1 VRSILVVLVSLSL
14 VQAGAALAGSRKVVE
29 PLDPA
34 VVANLHVVETE
45 VTVSETAKEN
55 WAKFEAKAAE
65 KRAKA
70 GLPPWEFASPDTP
83 EVKGERPDRTA
94 YATLP
99 FRQMFALVM
108 EDVTKE
114 WGLTAG
120 TPVKLKVG
128 FDTVKTANA
137 GMAMLAGSADQLAG
151 LVEVSDAASGK
162 PLGSFYIDVINSHS
176 GLMGLAM
183 RGGGIREE
191 LAEEFALESSRVLAG
206 RKSKKPKA
214 KS

>member
-1 VRSILVVLVSLSL
+1 MHRAAVLAASLLILN
-14 VQAGAALAGSRKVVE
+14 ATAALAGSRKVVE
-29 PLDPA
+29 PMDPA
-34 VVANLHVVETE
+34 VVANLHVVATE
-45 VTVSETAKEN
+45 VTVSDTAKEN

-65 KRAKA
+65 KRAAA

-83 EVKGERPDRTA
+83 EVKGERPAKAA

-99 FRQMFALVM
+99 FRQMFALTM
-108 EDVTKE
+108 EDVTKD

-120 TPVKLKVG
+120 TPVKLTVS

-162 PLGSFYIDVINSHS
+162 ALGSFYIDVINSHS

-183 RGGGIREE
+183 RGSGIREE
-191 LAEEFALESSRVLAG
+191 LAGEFALESSRVLTG

>member
-1 VRSILVVLVSLSL
+1 MRPVTGLLASLLLLQS
-14 VQAGAALAGSRKVVE
+14 VAAVAGSRKVVE

-34 VVANLHVVETE
+34 VVANLQVVGTE
-45 VTVSETAKEN
+45 VSVSDTAKEN

-65 KRAKA
+65 KRAEA
-70 GLPPWEFASPDTP
+70 GLPPWEFAGPDTP
-83 EVKGERPDRTA
+83 EVKGERPARTA
-94 YATLP
+94 YSTLP
-99 FRQMFALVM
+99 FRQMFALTM

-114 WGLTAG
+114 WGLTTG
-120 TPVKLKVG
+120 TPVNLKVS

-183 RGGGIREE
+183 RGSGIREE